1 MSTTV
6 HLDTLGLRCPEP
18 VMLIRIEIRKLQ
30 VGDLLEVVAD
40 DPATTRDVPA
50 SCRFMDHELVSAD
63 TTSAPYRYV
72 IRKKT

>member
-6 HLDTLGLRCPEP
+6 QLDTLGLRCPEP

-30 VGDLLEVVAD
+30 VGDLLEVIAD

-50 SCRFMDHELVSAD
+50 FCRFMEHELVSAE
-63 TTSAPYRYV
+63 TTAVPYRYL
-72 IRKKT
+72 IRKQ

>member
-6 HLDTLGLRCPEP
+6 QLDTLGLRCPEP

-50 SCRFMDHELVSAD
+50 FCRFMDHELVSAD
-63 TTSAPYRYV
+63 TTAVPYRYV
-72 IRKKT
+72 IRKA

>member
-1 MSTTV
+1 MSATIQ
-6 HLDTLGLRCPEP
+6 LDTLGLRCPEP

-30 VGDLLEVVAD
+30 AGDLLEVTAD

-50 SCRFMDHELVSAD
+50 FCRFMEHELVSAE

-72 IRKKT
+72 IRKKA